1 MLKAVPR
8 VAVVTLL
15 LAGLLVGFGGGV
27 GVVVADCTLSEPGDL
42 EHCDTPDTVT
52 DLFFGDLLDNIY
64 NFVQVSM
71 QYLGFVAVF
80 AGVTLWFTTENDDR
94 AQTGMWLTFGGLGM
108 IFMYFAFSS
117 IIELLAGIATGFN

>member
-15 LAGLLVGFGGGV
+15 LVSVSVGLTGGV
-27 GVVVADCTLSEPGDL
+27 GIAVAQCELNGPEDL
-42 EHCDTPDTVT
+42 ESCDTPDTVT
-52 DLFFGDLLDNIY
+52 ELFFGDFLDNIY
-64 NFVQVSM
+64 AFVQVAM

-117 IIELLAGIATGFN
+117 IIELLAGIANGFN